1 MTHRGGEDMR
11 ELVYYLAKA
20 LVDHPDK
27 VVLEEKASGDAVL
40 FELSVAPEDMGKVI
54 GRSGKTIEA
63 LRTVVQL
70 AASSVGKKC
79 RLEVLG

>member
-1 MTHRGGEDMR
+1 MR
-11 ELVYYLAKA
+11 ELVSYLAKA
-20 LVDHPDK
+20 LVDQPDR
-27 VVLEEKASGDAVL
+27 VVLEEKSSGDTVL

>member
-1 MTHRGGEDMR
+1 MR
-11 ELVYYLAKA
+11 ELVSYLAKA
-20 LVDHPDK
+20 LVDHPDR
-27 VVLEEKASGDAVL
+27 VVLEEKSSGDTVL
-40 FELSVAPEDMGKVI
+40 LELSVAPEDMGKVI

>member
-1 MTHRGGEDMR
+1 MR
-11 ELVYYLAKA
+11 DLVHYLVKA
-20 LVDHPDK
+20 LVDQPDK
-27 VVLEEKASGDAVL
+27 VVLEEKGSGDTVL

-54 GRSGKTIEA
+54 GRNGKTIEA

-70 AASSVGKKC
+70 AATSSRKKC